1 VREDSDIAEDSM
13 MNLKMKIIQWLT
25 RKWDLLIVARCGANG
40 CVFMN
45 ADEES
50 EKHLRAILHSA
61 FENNQN
67 QVKHL
72 ILGAT
77 EDWLKERDVETRN
90 FIEKIK

>member
-1 VREDSDIAEDSM
+1 
-13 MNLKMKIIQWLT
+13 
-25 RKWDLLIVARCGANG
+25 
-40 CVFMN
+40 MN

-77 EDWLKERDVETRN
+77 EDWLKEREVETRN
-90 FIEKIK
+90 FIERIK